1 MTDLDNQERPNPIRM
16 SDEKKRFHQ
25 IEAIFEAILVLPDE
39 VRASRLDELCQ
50 SDRQM
55 LAEVQSLLTAYE
67 EENAATGS
75 LRQLQRGQP
84 EPSERRGIGPYQL
97 ESLLGRGGMG
107 AVYLAHRADGQYEKK
122 VAIKLIDLPL
132 TTNLLRDRF
141 RRERQILAG
150 LNHPLIARMLD
161 GGISNEGELYLV
173 MEYVA
178 GEPINVFCT
187 QNNLSLQK
195 RLRLFMKVCGAVQ
208 YAHQNLIVHR
218 DLKPDNILVDAEETP
233 HLLDF
238 GTAKILSASE
248 AEAHSAFTR
257 EGFLSF
263 TPQYASPE
271 QILGKPITT
280 ASDTYSLGILLYQLL
295 TNTLPYELKEFSTDE
310 MVRVVCQQAPRRAVA
325 AAEFNASLG
334 LDLEAILGKALR
346 KEPEERYR
354 SAEQLESDVRAYLE
368 NRPVSARGDTA
379 RYKAAKFAKR
389 NQLAISAAILLTL
402 SLVAGIAGTTWQAR
416 IANRQRRIAE
426 ARSDDLRQLS
436 TTLLS
441 ELDEA
446 IKQIP
451 GSTGAQQLLVTRVL
465 EHLDRMS
472 QDTRGDKATELDLV
486 EAYTRL
492 ANLQG
497 DPYEQNL
504 GDQAG
509 ALQSLD
515 KALRIAQPLATGYP
529 KDAAVL
535 IALGRALD
543 SRGEILSLA
552 DDSPGAAASLKSSA
566 KTYDQLLALPN
577 PTPALFFEA
586 ADVYDILGDV
596 MGQDTGYADAAAA
609 LDYYHKAI
617 DMDNH
622 ALVLDPN
629 FLRVR
634 RGLSTMQM
642 KIGNVELDFDPESA
656 LKDFR
661 IAATRLE
668 ALPESE
674 RNHVGTLRSRALILR
689 KQAVA
694 LSELG
699 RYSQAAPLFQESLR
713 IYQGLATADSKDFR
727 AKEDLR
733 RVFMGDALNYENA
746 ATPLLAAAPA
756 QRHQNLQTALNL
768 MLQEKSVLQQILQTK
783 PGNVGLRAEL
793 ANVEVHIGVIQQRL
807 HDQRESEQQ
816 TKAAL
821 EALRNVAASDKASPM
836 ILDLTVNAFLLAEPV
851 SLRDPGFTLSSAERG
866 AALTHRKEPSW
877 MLSLAQAYR
886 AVGQNEKA
894 RATATEGLALLPA
907 GAAGSRLFKLLKNET
922 SANPHEEKL

>member
-1 MTDLDNQERPNPIRM
+1 M
-16 SDEKKRFHQ
+16 SDEKKHFHQ
-25 IEAIFEAILVLPDE
+25 IEAIFEEILLFPEEDRE
-39 VRASRLDELCQ
+39 WRLKELCQ
-50 SDRQM
+50 SDKQL
-55 LAEVQSLLTAYE
+55 LAEMQSLLAAYE
-67 EENAATGS
+67 EESVATGS
-75 LRQLQRGQP
+75 LRQQRGQP
-84 EPSERRGIGPYQL
+84 EPSEQRRIGPYQL

-132 TTNLLRDRF
+132 ATNLFRDRF

-161 GGISNEGELYLV
+161 GGVTNEGELYLV

-178 GEPINVFCT
+178 GEPIHSFCT
-187 QNNLSLQK
+187 RHSLSLQK
-195 RLRLFMKVCGAVQ
+195 RLRLFKKVCGAVQ

-248 AEAHSAFTR
+248 VDAHSAFTR

-295 TNTLPYELKEFSTDE
+295 TNTLPYELKEFSTEE
-310 MVRVVCQQAPRRAVA
+310 MVRVVCQQTPRRAVA
-325 AAEFNASLG
+325 AVEFDAPLG

-354 SAEQLESDVRAYLE
+354 TAEQLESDVQAYLE
-368 NRPVSARGDTA
+368 NRPVAARGDTT
-379 RYKAAKFAKR
+379 RYRVAKFARR
-389 NQLAISAAILLTL
+389 NRLAISAAVLLTL
-402 SLVAGIAGTTWQAR
+402 SLIGGIAGTTWQAR
-416 IANRQRRIAE
+416 VANRQRRIAE
-426 ARSDDLRQLS
+426 ARSNDLRQLS
-436 TTLLS
+436 TSLLS

-472 QDTRGDKATELDLV
+472 QDGRGDKVTELDLV

-504 GDQAG
+504 GDKTG

-515 KALRIAQPLATGYP
+515 KALRIALPLATAYP

-535 IALGRALD
+535 IALGRAQD
-543 SRGEILSLA
+543 TRGEILSLA
-552 DDSPGAAASLKSSA
+552 DDSQGAAASLQSSA

-596 MGQDTGYADAAAA
+596 MGQDTGFADASAA

-622 ALVLDPN
+622 ALALDPN

-642 KIGNVELDFDPESA
+642 KIGNVELDYDPESA

-674 RNHVGTLRSRALILR
+674 RNHVGTLRSRALLLR

-699 RYSQAAPLFQESLR
+699 RYSEAAPLFEESLR
-713 IYQGLATADSKDFR
+713 IYQALATADSKDFR

-733 RVFMGDALNYENA
+733 RVLMGAALNYENA
-746 ATPLLAAAPA
+746 AVPLLAAAPA
-756 QRHQNLQTALNL
+756 QRSQNLQVALNF
-768 MLQEKSVLQQILQTK
+768 MLQEKAILQQILQTQ
-783 PGNVGLRAEL
+783 PGNTGFRAEL

-807 HDQRESEQQ
+807 RNQHESEPQ

-821 EALRNVAASDKASPM
+821 DLLRNVVANDKASPM
-836 ILDLTVNAFLLAEPV
+836 LLDLTVDAFLLAEPI
-851 SLRDPGFTLSSAERG
+851 SLQDPGFTLTCAKRG
-866 AALTHRKEPSW
+866 VALTHRKAPAW

-886 AVGQNEKA
+886 SAGQSEKA
-894 RATATEGLALLPA
+894 RATATEGLTLLPA
-907 GAAGSRLFKLLKNET
+907 GAAGSRIFKLLENET
-922 SANPHEEKL
+922 SANPHEELL